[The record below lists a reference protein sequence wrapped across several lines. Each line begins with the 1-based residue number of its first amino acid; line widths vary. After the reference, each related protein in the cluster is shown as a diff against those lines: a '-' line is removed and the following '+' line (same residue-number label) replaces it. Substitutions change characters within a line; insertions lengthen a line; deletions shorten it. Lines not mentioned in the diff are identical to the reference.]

1 MKVLDIVGSSESG
14 YVDGDGEVVRRV
26 DGAVC
31 KKIAL
36 KRFGKI
42 ED

>member
-1 MKVLDIVGSSESG
+1 MMASSESA